1 MWFVSFSKAHC
12 RNCYACIRVCPVNA
26 IEVKNEQAQ
35 IIKSRCIVCGECS
48 RVCPQKNRI
57 IKSEISIVKSYL
69 QNKEKVVVSIA
80 PSFSSIFGK
89 ESKKIPCALRKLGF
103 SYIEETIVSIDPIIE
118 KYKLFANKSEDKN
131 YITSFCPAMNNIIQ
145 KHYPS
150 IIQNL
155 IPVISPFIYHSR
167 LLKEK
172 YGKEAK
178 VVFIGPCLAKKTE
191 AYGENSV
198 DAVLTFGELQKLFR
212 EYNINLEDVNEE
224 PFDET
229 YEDKLLVSI
238 VGETSKF
245 IKNEITKKDI
255 IAVDGIEDCIK
266 ILEAIQDNRFKNTLF
281 EMNLCK
287 HGCLG
292 GSGMP
297 NDGMT
302 YYERKCNLV
311 NYAESVKKNKKYNS
325 NKQSNNEINNKIDNK
340 VSLNKNFDN
349 LYFPLK
355 QPNENEIKE
364 ILYSM
369 GKYKK
374 SDELNCGGC
383 GYTTCRD
390 KAVAVY
396 NGIAEINM
404 CLPFMRQRAENL
416 ANVIFDSTPNLIGT
430 IDDDLNLIQFNPA
443 AENFFDV
450 QRCESKGLPIGM
462 FLDEDKFEN
471 VKKNNKNIIR
481 EKITLDNKYTLIQN
495 IIRLEEN
502 NVLIWIADDI
512 TKDEN
517 IEKKLQTM
525 KVDSINMAQE
535 VINKQMMV
543 AQEIASLLGETTAE
557 TKVTLTKLKKLILEK
572 EGNE

>member
-1 MWFVSFSKAHC
+1 MWFASFSKAHC

-35 IIKSRCIVCGECS
+35 IIKNRCIVCGECS

-57 IKSEISIVKSYL
+57 IKSEISKVKSYL
-69 QNKEKVVVSIA
+69 QNKEKIVVSIA
-80 PSFSSIFGK
+80 PSFSSIFGE

-103 SYIEETIVSIDPIIE
+103 SNIEETIVSIDPIIE

-131 YITSFCPAMNNIIQ
+131 YITSFCPAINNIIQ

-167 LLKEK
+167 ILKEK
-172 YGKEAK
+172 YGEQVK
-178 VVFIGPCLAKKTE
+178 VIFIGPCLAKKTE
-191 AYGENSV
+191 AYGENSI
-198 DAVLTFGELQKLFR
+198 DAVLTFGELQKLFK
-212 EYNINLEDVNEE
+212 EYNINLEDLNEE

-281 EMNLCK
+281 EMNLCR

-311 NYAESVKKNKKYNS
+311 NYANNVKQDKKYNLNEQLNNKTS
-325 NKQSNNEINNKIDNK
+325 NKVYNK
-340 VSLNKNFDN
+340 VSLEKNFDN

-355 QPNENEIKE
+355 QPSENEIKK

-416 ANVIFDSTPNLIGT
+416 ANVIFDSTPNLICT
-430 IDDDLNLIQFNPA
+430 IDDDLNIIQFNPA
-443 AENFFDV
+443 AESFFKL
-450 QRCESKGLPIGM
+450 EKSEIKGLPIGM

-481 EKITLDNKYTLIQN
+481 EKINLDNKYTLIQN

-517 IEKKLQTM
+517 IEKKLQKM
-525 KVDSINMAQE
+525 KEDSINMAQE
-535 VINKQMMV
+535 VINKQMMA

-572 EGNE
+572 GANE

>member
-1 MWFVSFSKAHC
+1 MWFASFSKAHC

-35 IIKSRCIVCGECS
+35 IIKNRCIVCGECS

-57 IKSEISIVKSYL
+57 IKSEISKVKSYL
-69 QNKEKVVVSIA
+69 QNKEKIVVSIA
-80 PSFSSIFGK
+80 PSFSSIFGE

-103 SYIEETIVSIDPIIE
+103 SNIEETIVSIDPIIE

-131 YITSFCPAMNNIIQ
+131 YITSFCPAINNIIQ

-167 LLKEK
+167 ILKEK
-172 YGKEAK
+172 YGENVK
-178 VVFIGPCLAKKTE
+178 VIFIGPCLAKKTE
-191 AYGENSV
+191 AYGENSI
-198 DAVLTFGELQKLFR
+198 DAVLTFGELQKLFK
-212 EYNINLEDVNEE
+212 EYNINLKDLNEE

-281 EMNLCK
+281 EMNLCR

-311 NYAESVKKNKKYNS
+311 NYANSVKQDKKYNLNEQLNNKTS
-325 NKQSNNEINNKIDNK
+325 NKVYNKF
-340 VSLNKNFDN
+340 SLEKNFDN
-349 LYFPLK
+349 LYFPLN
-355 QPNENEIKE
+355 QPSENEIKK

-416 ANVIFDSTPNLIGT
+416 ANVIFDSTPNLICT
-430 IDDDLNLIQFNPA
+430 IDDDLNIIQFNPA
-443 AENFFDV
+443 AESFFKV
-450 QRCESKGLPIGM
+450 EKFEIKGLPIGM

-481 EKITLDNKYTLIQN
+481 EKINLDNKYTLIQN

-517 IEKKLQTM
+517 IEKKLQKM
-525 KVDSINMAQE
+525 KEDSINMAQE
-535 VINKQMMV
+535 VINKQMMA

-572 EGNE
+572 GANE

>member
-1 MWFVSFSKAHC
+1 MWFASFSKAHC
-12 RNCYACIRVCPVNA
+12 RNCYACIKVCPVNA

-57 IKSEISIVKSYL
+57 IKSEISIVKNYL

-80 PSFSSIFGK
+80 PSFSSIFGE

-103 SYIEETIVSIDPIIE
+103 SHIEETIVSIDPIIE

-172 YGKEAK
+172 YGKYVK

-212 EYNINLEDVNEE
+212 EYNINLEDINEE

-302 YYERKCNLV
+302 YYERKRNLV
-311 NYAESVKKNKKYNS
+311 NYADSIKKNKKYNS

-355 QPNENEIKE
+355 QPDENEIKE

-430 IDDDLNLIQFNPA
+430 IDDDLNIVQFNPA
-443 AENFFDV
+443 AESFFEV
-450 QRCESKGLPIGM
+450 QRGESKGLPIGM

-471 VKKNNKNIIR
+471 VKKNNKNLIR

-517 IEKKLQTM
+517 IEKKLQKM

-572 EGNE
+572 EGSE

>member
-1 MWFVSFSKAHC
+1 MWFASFSKAHC

-80 PSFSSIFGK
+80 PSFSSIFGE

-103 SYIEETIVSIDPIIE
+103 SHIEETIVSIDPIIE

-172 YGKEAK
+172 YGKYVK

-266 ILEAIQDNRFKNTLF
+266 ILEAMQDNRFKNTLF

-302 YYERKCNLV
+302 YYERKRNLV
-311 NYAESVKKNKKYNS
+311 NYADSIKKNNKYNS

-340 VSLNKNFDN
+340 VPLNKNFDN

-430 IDDDLNLIQFNPA
+430 IDDDLNIIQFNPA
-443 AENFFDV
+443 AESFFEV
-450 QRCESKGLPIGM
+450 QRGESKGLPIGM

-471 VKKNNKNIIR
+471 VKKNNKNLIK

-517 IEKKLQTM
+517 IEKKLQKM

-572 EGNE
+572 EGSE

>member
-1 MWFVSFSKAHC
+1 MWFASFSKAHC

-172 YGKEAK
+172 YGKYVK

-325 NKQSNNEINNKIDNK
+325 NKQSNNEINN
-340 VSLNKNFDN
+340 
-349 LYFPLK
+349 
-355 QPNENEIKE
+355 
-364 ILYSM
+364 
-369 GKYKK
+369 
-374 SDELNCGGC
+374 
-383 GYTTCRD
+383 
-390 KAVAVY
+390 
-396 NGIAEINM
+396 
-404 CLPFMRQRAENL
+404 
-416 ANVIFDSTPNLIGT
+416 
-430 IDDDLNLIQFNPA
+430 
-443 AENFFDV
+443 
-450 QRCESKGLPIGM
+450 
-462 FLDEDKFEN
+462 
-471 VKKNNKNIIR
+471 
-481 EKITLDNKYTLIQN
+481 
-495 IIRLEEN
+495 
-502 NVLIWIADDI
+502 
-512 TKDEN
+512 
-517 IEKKLQTM
+517 
-525 KVDSINMAQE
+525 
-535 VINKQMMV
+535 
-543 AQEIASLLGETTAE
+543 
-557 TKVTLTKLKKLILEK
+557 
-572 EGNE
+572 

>member
-1 MWFVSFSKAHC
+1 MWFASFSKAHC

-80 PSFSSIFGK
+80 PSFSSIFGE

-103 SYIEETIVSIDPIIE
+103 SHIEETIVSIDPIIE

-172 YGKEAK
+172 YGKYVK

-302 YYERKCNLV
+302 YYERKRNLV
-311 NYAESVKKNKKYNS
+311 NYADSIKKNKKYNS

-390 KAVAVY
+390 KAVSVY

-430 IDDDLNLIQFNPA
+430 IDDDLNIIQFNPA
-443 AENFFDV
+443 AESFFEV
-450 QRCESKGLPIGM
+450 QRGESKGLPIGM

-471 VKKNNKNIIR
+471 VKKNNKNLIR
-481 EKITLDNKYTLIQN
+481 EKINLDNKYTLIQN

-517 IEKKLQTM
+517 IEKKLQKM

-572 EGNE
+572 EGSE

>member
-1 MWFVSFSKAHC
+1 MWFASFSKAHC

-48 RVCPQKNRI
+48 RACPQKSKI
-57 IKSEISIVKSYL
+57 IKSEISIVKRYL
-69 QNKEKVVVSIA
+69 QNKEMVVVSIA
-80 PSFSSIFGK
+80 PSFSSIFGE

-103 SYIEETIVSIDPIIE
+103 SNIEETIVSIDPIIE
-118 KYKLFANKSEDKN
+118 EYKTFANKSEDKN

-191 AYGENSV
+191 AYGENSI

-212 EYNINLEDVNEE
+212 EYNINLEDLNEE

-238 VGETSKF
+238 VGETSQF

-302 YYERKCNLV
+302 YYERKRNLV
-311 NYAESVKKNKKYNS
+311 NYADSIKKNKKYNS

-471 VKKNNKNIIR
+471 VKKNNKNLIR

-517 IEKKLQTM
+517 IEKKLQKM

>member
-1 MWFVSFSKAHC
+1 MWFASFSKAHC

-172 YGKEAK
+172 YGKYVK

-255 IAVDGIEDCIK
+255 IAVD
-266 ILEAIQDNRFKNTLF
+266 
-281 EMNLCK
+281 
-287 HGCLG
+287 
-292 GSGMP
+292 
-297 NDGMT
+297 
-302 YYERKCNLV
+302 RK
-311 NYAESVKKNKKYNS
+311 SV
-325 NKQSNNEINNKIDNK
+325 
-340 VSLNKNFDN
+340 V
-349 LYFPLK
+349 
-355 QPNENEIKE
+355 
-364 ILYSM
+364 
-369 GKYKK
+369 
-374 SDELNCGGC
+374 
-383 GYTTCRD
+383 
-390 KAVAVY
+390 
-396 NGIAEINM
+396 
-404 CLPFMRQRAENL
+404 
-416 ANVIFDSTPNLIGT
+416 
-430 IDDDLNLIQFNPA
+430 
-443 AENFFDV
+443 
-450 QRCESKGLPIGM
+450 
-462 FLDEDKFEN
+462 
-471 VKKNNKNIIR
+471 
-481 EKITLDNKYTLIQN
+481 
-495 IIRLEEN
+495 
-502 NVLIWIADDI
+502 
-512 TKDEN
+512 
-517 IEKKLQTM
+517 
-525 KVDSINMAQE
+525 
-535 VINKQMMV
+535 
-543 AQEIASLLGETTAE
+543 
-557 TKVTLTKLKKLILEK
+557 
-572 EGNE
+572 

>member
-1 MWFVSFSKAHC
+1 MWFASFSKAHC

-35 IIKSRCIVCGECS
+35 IIKNRCIVCGECS

-57 IKSEISIVKSYL
+57 IKSEISKVKSYL
-69 QNKEKVVVSIA
+69 QNKDKIVVSIA
-80 PSFSSIFGK
+80 PSFSSIFGE

-103 SYIEETIVSIDPIIE
+103 SNIEETIVSIDPIIE

-131 YITSFCPAMNNIIQ
+131 YITSFCPAINNIIQ

-167 LLKEK
+167 ILKEK
-172 YGKEAK
+172 YGENVK
-178 VVFIGPCLAKKTE
+178 VIFIGPCLAKKTE
-191 AYGENSV
+191 AYGENSI
-198 DAVLTFGELQKLFR
+198 DAVLTFGELQKLFK
-212 EYNINLEDVNEE
+212 EYNINLKDLNEE
-224 PFDET
+224 PFDEI

-281 EMNLCK
+281 EMNLCR

-311 NYAESVKKNKKYNS
+311 NYANSVKQDKKYNL
-325 NKQSNNEINNKIDNK
+325 NEQLNNKTINK
-340 VSLNKNFDN
+340 VYNKFSLEKNFDN
-349 LYFPLK
+349 LYFPLN
-355 QPNENEIKE
+355 QPSENEIKK

-416 ANVIFDSTPNLIGT
+416 ANVIFDSTPNLICT
-430 IDDDLNLIQFNPA
+430 IDDDLNIIQFNPA
-443 AENFFDV
+443 AESFFKV
-450 QRCESKGLPIGM
+450 EKSEMKGLPIGM

-481 EKITLDNKYTLIQN
+481 EKINLDNKYTLIQN

-517 IEKKLQTM
+517 IEKKLQKM
-525 KVDSINMAQE
+525 KEDSINMAQE
-535 VINKQMMV
+535 VINKQMMA

-572 EGNE
+572 GANE

>member
-1 MWFVSFSKAHC
+1 MWFASFSKAHC

-172 YGKEAK
+172 YGKYVK

-369 GKYKK
+369 SKYKK

-430 IDDDLNLIQFNPA
+430 IDDDLNIIQFNPA
-443 AENFFDV
+443 AESFFKV
-450 QRCESKGLPIGM
+450 QRGESKGLPIGM

-517 IEKKLQTM
+517 IERKLQTM

>member
-1 MWFVSFSKAHC
+1 MWFASFSKAHC

-80 PSFSSIFGK
+80 PSFSSIFGE

-103 SYIEETIVSIDPIIE
+103 SHIEETIVSIDPIIE

-172 YGKEAK
+172 YGKYVK

-238 VGETSKF
+238 VGETSRF

-266 ILEAIQDNRFKNTLF
+266 ILEAMQDNRFKNTLF

-302 YYERKCNLV
+302 YYERKRNLV
-311 NYAESVKKNKKYNS
+311 NYADSIKKNNKYNS

-340 VSLNKNFDN
+340 VPLNKNFDN

-430 IDDDLNLIQFNPA
+430 IDDDLNIIQFNPA
-443 AENFFDV
+443 AESFFEV
-450 QRCESKGLPIGM
+450 QRGESKGLPIGM

-471 VKKNNKNIIR
+471 VKKNNKNLIK

-517 IEKKLQTM
+517 IEKKLQKM

-572 EGNE
+572 EGSE

>member
-172 YGKEAK
+172 YGKYVK

>member
-1 MWFVSFSKAHC
+1 MWFASFSKAHC

-80 PSFSSIFGK
+80 PSFSSIFGE

-103 SYIEETIVSIDPIIE
+103 SHIEETIVSIDPIIE

-172 YGKEAK
+172 YGKYVK

-266 ILEAIQDNRFKNTLF
+266 ILEAMQDNRFKNTLF

-302 YYERKCNLV
+302 YYERKRNLV
-311 NYAESVKKNKKYNS
+311 NYADSIKKNNKYNS

-430 IDDDLNLIQFNPA
+430 IDDDLNIVQFNPA
-443 AENFFDV
+443 AESFFEV
-450 QRCESKGLPIGM
+450 QRGESKGLPIGM

-471 VKKNNKNIIR
+471 VKKNNKNLIR

-517 IEKKLQTM
+517 IEKKLQKM

-572 EGNE
+572 EGSE

>member
-1 MWFVSFSKAHC
+1 MWFASFSKAHC
-12 RNCYACIRVCPVNA
+12 RNCYACIKVCPVNA

-80 PSFSSIFGK
+80 PSFSSIFGE

-103 SYIEETIVSIDPIIE
+103 SHIEETIVSIDPIIE

-172 YGKEAK
+172 YGKYVK

-302 YYERKCNLV
+302 YYERKRNLV
-311 NYAESVKKNKKYNS
+311 NYADSIKKNNKYNS

-340 VSLNKNFDN
+340 VPLNKNFDN

-430 IDDDLNLIQFNPA
+430 IDDDLNIIQFNPA
-443 AENFFDV
+443 AESFFEV
-450 QRCESKGLPIGM
+450 QRGESKGLPIGM

-471 VKKNNKNIIR
+471 VKKNNKNLIR

-517 IEKKLQTM
+517 IEKKLQKM

-572 EGNE
+572 EGSE

>member
-1 MWFVSFSKAHC
+1 MWFASFSKAHC

-35 IIKSRCIVCGECS
+35 IIKNRCIVCGECS

-57 IKSEISIVKSYL
+57 IKSEISKVKSYL
-69 QNKEKVVVSIA
+69 QNKEKIVVSIA
-80 PSFSSIFGK
+80 PSFSSIFGE

-103 SYIEETIVSIDPIIE
+103 SNIEETIVSIDPIIE

-131 YITSFCPAMNNIIQ
+131 YITSFCPAINNIIQ

-167 LLKEK
+167 ILKEK
-172 YGKEAK
+172 YGEQVK
-178 VVFIGPCLAKKTE
+178 VIFIGPCLAKKTE
-191 AYGENSV
+191 AYGENSI
-198 DAVLTFGELQKLFR
+198 DAVLTFGELQKLFK
-212 EYNINLEDVNEE
+212 EYNINLKDLNEE

-281 EMNLCK
+281 EMNLCR

-311 NYAESVKKNKKYNS
+311 NYANSVKQDKKYNLNERLNNKTS
-325 NKQSNNEINNKIDNK
+325 NKIYNK
-340 VSLNKNFDN
+340 VSLEKNFDN

-355 QPNENEIKE
+355 QPSENEIKK

-416 ANVIFDSTPNLIGT
+416 ANVIFDSTPNLICT
-430 IDDDLNLIQFNPA
+430 IDDDLNIIQFNPA
-443 AENFFDV
+443 AESFFKL
-450 QRCESKGLPIGM
+450 EKSEIKGLPIGM

-481 EKITLDNKYTLIQN
+481 EKINLDNKYTLIQN

-517 IEKKLQTM
+517 IEKKLQKM
-525 KVDSINMAQE
+525 KEDSINMAQE
-535 VINKQMMV
+535 VINKQMMA

-572 EGNE
+572 GANE

>member
-1 MWFVSFSKAHC
+1 MWFASFSKAHC

-80 PSFSSIFGK
+80 PSFSSIFGE

-103 SYIEETIVSIDPIIE
+103 SHIEETIVSIDPIIE

-172 YGKEAK
+172 YGKYVK

-255 IAVDGIEDCIK
+255 IAVDGIEECIK
-266 ILEAIQDNRFKNTLF
+266 ILEAMQDNRFKNTLF

-302 YYERKCNLV
+302 YYERKRNLV
-311 NYAESVKKNKKYNS
+311 NYADSIKKNNKYNS

-340 VSLNKNFDN
+340 VPLNKNFDN

-430 IDDDLNLIQFNPA
+430 IDDDLNIIQFNPA
-443 AENFFDV
+443 AESFFEV
-450 QRCESKGLPIGM
+450 QRGESKGLPIGM

-471 VKKNNKNIIR
+471 VKKNNKNLIK

-517 IEKKLQTM
+517 IEKKLQKM

-572 EGNE
+572 EGSE